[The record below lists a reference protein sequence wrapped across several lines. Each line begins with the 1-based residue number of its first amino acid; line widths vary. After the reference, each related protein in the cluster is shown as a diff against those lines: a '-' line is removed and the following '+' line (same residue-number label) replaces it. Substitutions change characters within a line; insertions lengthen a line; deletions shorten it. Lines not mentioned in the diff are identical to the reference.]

1 MKKYIAMQ
9 MEVIDFSK
17 EDVIRT
23 SGVGGF
29 TVPGD
34 EVIGDPFEEANFGA

>member
-9 MEVIDFSK
+9 MEVIDFSQ

-23 SGVGGF
+23 SGNN
-29 TVPGD
+29 TPAGD
-34 EVIGDPFEEANFGA
+34 EVISDPFEEMNFGA